1 MGYSVLNRKLI
12 YLGCNQ
18 KSWSSSNAVQYCWN
32 NLKGKN
38 APITQIKTK
47 KKNNNKYLQI
57 TYKVRGCHELYIL
70 LATPY
75 SPMSLLLCQKMSEIH
90 CGGEGSTITNSLK
103 SLDQVARFL
112 PCPKFEP
119 NFFSNT
125 HGTQPELL

>member
-47 KKNNNKYLQI
+47 KKKTTTTNIYRLLTKL
-57 TYKVRGCHELYIL
+57 EAAMSYIS
-70 LATPY
+70 Y
-75 SPMSLLLCQKMSEIH
+75 
-90 CGGEGSTITNSLK
+90 
-103 SLDQVARFL
+103 
-112 PCPKFEP
+112 
-119 NFFSNT
+119 
-125 HGTQPELL
+125 